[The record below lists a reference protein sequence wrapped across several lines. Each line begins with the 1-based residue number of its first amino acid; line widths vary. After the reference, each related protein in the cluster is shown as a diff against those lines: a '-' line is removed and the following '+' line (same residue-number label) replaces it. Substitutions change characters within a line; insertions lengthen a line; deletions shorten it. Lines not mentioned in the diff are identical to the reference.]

1 MKLNKVRLTLA
12 AAALTASGSAAY
24 AECGNVT
31 ITEMNW
37 ASAAVVTS
45 ISKFLM
51 EQGYGCTVTTVPSA
65 TVTSI
70 TSVAETNEP
79 DIVTELWLSGVPAYP
94 ELEAAGK
101 ITTLTDVLSDGG
113 VDAWWVPQYL
123 VDAHPE
129 LATMEGILANPDL
142 VGGRFHNCPDGWGCK
157 VTNGHLAQAFDLEG
171 HGIEVFSH
179 GSGETLAAAI
189 ASAYENKE
197 PWFGYYWAPT
207 SVLGKYPMVQID
219 LGPYDAAIHDCNAA
233 EECATP
239 GKSSYPP
246 AKVVTAVTTD
256 FETRQPQ
263 IAALMSKVSF
273 TNEQMSAVLAWQED
287 NNASSEETA
296 VHFLTTYKDVWG
308 SWLNDAAR
316 EKLSALLQ

>member
-1 MKLNKVRLTLA
+1 MKIAQARLAVA
-12 AAALTASGSAAY
+12 AAAFTVSGSAAF
-24 AECGNVT
+24 AECGSVT

-51 EQGYGCTVTTVPSA
+51 EQGYGCTVTVVPSA
-65 TVTSI
+65 TVTAI

-79 DIVTELWLSGVPAYP
+79 DIVTELWLSGVPAYA

-101 ITTLTDVLSDGG
+101 IKTEADVLSDGG

-123 VDAHPE
+123 VDAHPD

-142 VGGRFHNCPDGWGCK
+142 VGGRFHNCPEGWGCK
-157 VTNGHLAQAFDLEG
+157 ITNAHLAQAYDLEG
-171 HGIEVFSH
+171 NGIEVFDH
-179 GSGETLAAAI
+179 GSGETLAASI
-189 ASAYENKE
+189 ASAYENQE

-219 LGPYDAAIHDCNAA
+219 LGTYDAAIHDCNAA

-246 AKVVTAVTTD
+246 ARVITAVTTD
-256 FETRQPQ
+256 FGARQPE

-273 TNEQMSAVLAWQED
+273 TNEQMSSVLAWQED
-287 NNASSEETA
+287 NNASSDETA

-308 SWLNDAAR
+308 DWLDDTAR
-316 EKLSALLQ
+316 EKLAAILQ